1 MSLLSVMSSL
11 QAQRILQPRGVGL
24 FMSTI
29 DEEGKKKLTL
39 RVVWEYPDDLPGM
52 PPKREVEFKIDLTP
66 DVAPI
71 SKASYRMALKE
82 LQELKAQIEE
92 LLEKGFI

>member
-1 MSLLSVMSSL
+1 MSSL
-11 QAQRILQPRGVGL
+11 QAQRILQPRGSVGL

-39 RVVWEYPDDLPGM
+39 SEVRVVQECPDDLPGM
-52 PPKREVEFKIDLTP
+52 PPKREVEFKIDLTH

-71 SKASYRMALKE
+71 SKAPYRMALKE

-92 LLEKGFI
+92 FLKKGFI